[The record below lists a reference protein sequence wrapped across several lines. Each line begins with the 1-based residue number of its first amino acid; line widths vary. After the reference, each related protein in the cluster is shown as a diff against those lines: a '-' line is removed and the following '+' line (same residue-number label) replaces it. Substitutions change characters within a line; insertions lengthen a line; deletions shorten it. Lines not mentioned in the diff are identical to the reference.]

1 MTDTISD
8 MLTRIRNA
16 IAAKKAEVLLPYSNF
31 KNNLGNLLLEE
42 GFVKSLDVKQE
53 NNHKILVIGLKY
65 TQTGEP
71 VILGLKRV
79 SRPGQRIY
87 SKNNQIPKVLGGFGT
102 TILSTS
108 RGLMTEKQA
117 RTHKVGGEV
126 ICQIW

>member
-1 MTDTISD
+1 